1 MRVLLLAATAAN
13 AKQFCTR
20 TVAQCRADYPE
31 LLGRIDRDLA
41 PWHDSGITAGM
52 ASRRR
57 DELRATNAKLDGYV
71 TISGHHGD
79 NIVKGVGGYHGRAEV
94 VVDFVKAALAR
105 HCDVPLLRQPFYY
118 TTSDHVPKDQIN
130 NASADPKVLA
140 PLATW
145 CRRSN
150 DSLSALAPEG
160 SFWADGD
167 GRSQQPE
174 NATAHGARIR
184 GAAKPWANRS
194 DAVWFRGTI
203 FHGGGSYERARAANY
218 QNRPDLFPAF
228 AGALDMAESR
238 AVSPAQQCVSKYVLY
253 LHGSACSGRLKN
265 LLKCGSV
272 VVFPEHAGGLHNQP
286 EGGRR
291 YGDDVRYEEF
301 FYDRLEPNVTIYR
314 PDSVDDLADAVA
326 FLRSHDE
333 FAREVGR
340 RSQAF
345 ALRELGADAALCYWA
360 ALVAEVARLQ
370 DRGDRL
376 ARCCPDG

>member
-1 MRVLLLAATAAN
+1 M
-13 AKQFCTR
+13 K
-20 TVAQCRADYPE
+20 QCRA
-31 LLGRIDRDLA
+31 
-41 PWHDSGITAGM
+41 
-52 ASRRR
+52 
-57 DELRATNAKLDGYV
+57 LRQVRSSSPRTTL
-71 TISGHHGD
+71 
-79 NIVKGVGGYHGRAEV
+79 
-94 VVDFVKAALAR
+94 LAR
-105 HCDVPLLRQPFYY
+105 RP
-118 TTSDHVPKDQIN
+118 
-130 NASADPKVLA
+130 
-140 PLATW
+140 
-145 CRRSN
+145 
-150 DSLSALAPEG
+150 
-160 SFWADGD
+160 
-167 GRSQQPE
+167 
-174 NATAHGARIR
+174 
-184 GAAKPWANRS
+184 
-194 DAVWFRGTI
+194 FRGP
-203 FHGGGSYERARAANY
+203 
-218 QNRPDLFPAF
+218 PDAI
-228 AGALDMAESR
+228 
-238 AVSPAQQCVSKYVLY
+238 
-253 LHGSACSGRLKN
+253 
-265 LLKCGSV
+265 LKCGSV

>member
-1 MRVLLLAATAAN
+1 MLSRH
-13 AKQFCTR
+13 F
-20 TVAQCRADYPE
+20 
-31 LLGRIDRDLA
+31 
-41 PWHDSGITAGM
+41 TAGM

-118 TTSDHVPKDQIN
+118 TTSDHVPPDQLN

-167 GRSQQPE
+167 GRSPHPE

-184 GAAKPWANRS
+184 AAAKPWANRS
-194 DAVWFRGTI
+194 DAVWFRGAI
-203 FHGGGSYERARAANY
+203 SHGGGSYEGPRLRSRRRLERAR
-218 QNRPDLFPAF
+218 R
-228 AGALDMAESR
+228 
-238 AVSPAQQCVSKYVLY
+238 
-253 LHGSACSGRLKN
+253 
-265 LLKCGSV
+265 
-272 VVFPEHAGGLHNQP
+272 
-286 EGGRR
+286 
-291 YGDDVRYEEF
+291 
-301 FYDRLEPNVTIYR
+301 
-314 PDSVDDLADAVA
+314 
-326 FLRSHDE
+326 
-333 FAREVGR
+333 
-340 RSQAF
+340 
-345 ALRELGADAALCYWA
+345 
-360 ALVAEVARLQ
+360 
-370 DRGDRL
+370 
-376 ARCCPDG
+376 